1 MDKKEEP
8 IKQKDLA
15 ILPRAQL
22 IKGGFEALSKKNF
35 KDAQYYFG
43 AAIRKAKRVQ
53 LWDVEA
59 EFYKF
64 VALYFEGNYNEAVK
78 RCLECLDAVKLTSD
92 EAIKDG
98 HILPTDVI
106 ESTLS
111 DALIQTMVIR
121 RDTFWQLIN
130 HFWQKSKGEY
140 YLSKKSY
147 SLVEAMMKA
156 WMAFSIETKISYNM
170 LKNEF
175 KPFTAFLQEQL
186 NTADEMQKG
195 SEEKVTAPS
204 QELTS
209 ADSKP
214 PQPSMEEIENEFAA
228 NLRKYSELTLMRLS
242 NTDIEELLK
251 ICRVTRSV
259 SNISEIAKL
268 TDMLGP
274 NSKKVYIEA
283 LSQNEL
289 LIQKEKKL
297 SEHLAERLR
306 QEVLEFLEKREGI

>member
-1 MDKKEEP
+1 
-8 IKQKDLA
+8 
-15 ILPRAQL
+15 
-22 IKGGFEALSKKNF
+22 
-35 KDAQYYFG
+35 
-43 AAIRKAKRVQ
+43 
-53 LWDVEA
+53 
-59 EFYKF
+59 
-64 VALYFEGNYNEAVK
+64 
-78 RCLECLDAVKLTSD
+78 
-92 EAIKDG
+92 
-98 HILPTDVI
+98 
-106 ESTLS
+106 
-111 DALIQTMVIR
+111 
-121 RDTFWQLIN
+121 
-130 HFWQKSKGEY
+130 
-140 YLSKKSY
+140 
-147 SLVEAMMKA
+147 
-156 WMAFSIETKISYNM
+156 M

-228 NLRKYSELTLMRLS
+228 NLRKYSELTLIRLS

-259 SNISEIAKL
+259 SNISEIEKL

-289 LIQKEKKL
+289 LIQKEEKL
-297 SEHLAERLR
+297 CEHLAERLR